1 MDLREL
7 RKRANLRIIDVA
19 YQLDV
24 SETSVRNWEKGRSPI
39 RVRLEMV
46 ALLCRLYDCSIE
58 ELNQAMQESLAKAA
72 TKPEAEDED

>member
-19 YQLDV
+19 YQLNV
-24 SETSVRNWEKGRSPI
+24 SEGSIRNWEKGRSPI

-46 ALLCRLYDCSIE
+46 ALLCQLYGC
-58 ELNQAMQESLAKAA
+58 
-72 TKPEAEDED
+72 